1 MYFMVHMHINT
12 TLYINCQILSYL
24 IWLLDWFFVSDHVFR
39 LEGVIM
45 GRGEREL
52 LEIRHYRE
60 DFLA

>member
-1 MYFMVHMHINT
+1 MLSIG
-12 TLYINCQILSYL
+12 LSYL
-24 IWLLDWFFVSDHVFR
+24 LRLLDWFLVSDHVFR

-45 GRGEREL
+45 GRGEREM